1 MKKSHKT
8 ALKIAG
14 AGVAVAAVAAAASYI
29 TTKIFQAGAVLDKK
43 FLKSQPD
50 IMRDTPVTMYF
61 KSKEDLSIA
70 VDGIAISDGNIGDTI
85 SVKNKKYNRVYS
97 GKVVGANKVLIRI

>member
-1 MKKSHKT
+1 
-8 ALKIAG
+8 
-14 AGVAVAAVAAAASYI
+14 
-29 TTKIFQAGAVLDKK
+29 
-43 FLKSQPD
+43 
-50 IMRDTPVTMYF
+50 MRDTPVTMYF

-97 GKVVGANKVLIRI
+97 GKVVGANKVLIII